1 MKVSQTVTAGKSSPL
16 PGPENKGS
24 GIIAATQTFKEQVL
38 LSMLLSLEEE
48 WPHGLEVQT
57 SEDRALADC

>member
-1 MKVSQTVTAGKSSPL
+1 MTAGKSSPL
-16 PGPENKGS
+16 PGPENKGGS

-57 SEDRALADC
+57 SEDRALADY